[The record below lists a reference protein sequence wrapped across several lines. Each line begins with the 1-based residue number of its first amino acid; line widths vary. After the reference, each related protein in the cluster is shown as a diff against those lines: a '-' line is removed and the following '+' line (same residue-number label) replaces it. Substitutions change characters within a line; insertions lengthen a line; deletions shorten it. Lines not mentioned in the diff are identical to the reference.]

1 MAGEPKRNVSITNDP
16 RARMPGIIAVGRK
29 LAPHEDLYHW
39 VLALSW
45 TQFFSAVTVAFVL
58 VNAVF
63 ALFFAAVPGSVS
75 NTAGFLDCFFF
86 SVQTLGTIGY
96 GTMAPQNAF
105 GHVVV
110 SVEALV
116 GMLMTALVTGLT
128 FVRFARPTARV
139 LFSDKAIIARRDG
152 VPHLM
157 FRLANWRRNQIVE
170 AEISVMILVTE
181 RTKEGETMRRPM
193 SLGLVRRQ
201 NPMFALTWTVMHAI
215 DESSP
220 FHGGVA
226 ALDKLRADRAEIY
239 VSVSGLDET
248 IAQIIHARYRY
259 GIDDIVTNA
268 RFVDV
273 LRVKDDGTRILDFDK
288 FHDIQILE
296 EGS

>member
-1 MAGEPKRNVSITNDP
+1 MAAEPKRTIRVAKDP
-16 RARMPGIIAVGRK
+16 RAQIPRIVAVGRK

-45 TQFFSAVTVAFVL
+45 AQFFFAVTVAFVL

-63 ALFFAAVPGSVS
+63 AAVYAAAPGSIS
-75 NTAGFLDCFFF
+75 NTAGLLDCFFF

-96 GTMAPQNAF
+96 GTMAPMTTF

-128 FVRFARPTARV
+128 FVRFARPTARI
-139 LFSDKAIIARRDG
+139 LFSDKAIIARRNG

-170 AEISVMILVTE
+170 AEISVGILVTE
-181 RTKEGETMRRPM
+181 RTKEGDTMRRPVP
-193 SLGLVRRQ
+193 LTLVRRE
-201 NPMFALTWTVMHAI
+201 NAMFLLTWTVLHVI

-220 FHGGVA
+220 FHGEG
-226 ALDKLRADRAEIY
+226 ALDRLRAERAEIY
-239 VSVSGLDET
+239 ISVSGLDET
-248 IAQIIHARYRY
+248 IAQVIHARYRY
-259 GIDDIVTNA
+259 AMDDIVTNA

-273 LRVKDDGTRILDFDK
+273 LQTQDDGTRVIDFDK
-288 FHDIQILE
+288 FHDIQMLE
-296 EGS
+296 DQ